1 MITEQSGNLR
11 EREGREGRL
20 ERSHVSTSDDTD
32 ARFKCKRE
40 RERERERVGLFFFC
54 FFVLFCLFEDNH
66 LDLGPTTDVYLLSFS
81 YLLRLRILS
90 LSLSLSF

>member
-40 RERERERVGLFFFC
+40 RESWFVVFLFLC
-54 FFVLFCLFEDNH
+54 FVLF
-66 LDLGPTTDVYLLSFS
+66 V
-81 YLLRLRILS
+81 
-90 LSLSLSF
+90 